1 MATRSGDS
9 SFREEANIPAF
20 LWRLTWFCGVQDLHL
35 TGCGIKGFECRSST
49 AEKWITAMMARVS
62 GFDFNVS
69 LKTEILM
76 PVVNRYS
83 KKSEVGGA
91 LGIFHAELH
100 SLLNYL
106 ELRNCDLSQRE
117 KGAYAMLSSS

>member
-1 MATRSGDS
+1 
-9 SFREEANIPAF
+9 
-20 LWRLTWFCGVQDLHL
+20 
-35 TGCGIKGFECRSST
+35 
-49 AEKWITAMMARVS
+49 MMARVS

-106 ELRNCDLSQRE
+106 ELRNYDLSQRE